1 VLSYSYVSAA
11 ATICLHT
18 KQQSE
23 GVSQVVDAAQALQAA
38 MDATQRLVN
47 GQSTSKLRF
56 VTDGHARLQT
66 LADTF
71 LSTLTTALRYALH
84 IAYSLYLQQFLEL
97 QLMYY

>member
-1 VLSYSYVSAA
+1 
-11 ATICLHT
+11 
-18 KQQSE
+18 
-23 GVSQVVDAAQALQAA
+23 VSQVVDAAQALQAA

-71 LSTLTTALRYALH
+71 LSTLTTALR
-84 IAYSLYLQQFLEL
+84 
-97 QLMYY
+97 